1 MDKAKQSV
9 NSVSK
14 ATTFFRWSSEMSG
27 PILTCFRISATCSG
41 LWGSVCLVNSG
52 SLPLVLILG
61 HTSPFALGGVSVTVH
76 TTFQN
81 AGSFGSFFALL
92 TFSLDLQPLLL
103 LL

>member
-9 NSVSK
+9 NLVSK
-14 ATTFFRWSSEMSG
+14 ATTFFHWSSEMSG
-27 PILTCFRISATCSG
+27 LILTCFRISATHSG

-52 SLPLVLILG
+52 LLPLALILN
-61 HTSPFALGGVSVTVH
+61 HASPFALGGVSITVH

-81 AGSFGSFFALL
+81 VGSFGSFLALL
-92 TFSLDLQPLLL
+92 TFSLDLWPLLL

>member
-1 MDKAKQSV
+1 MDKVKQSE
-9 NSVSK
+9 NSVSR
-14 ATTFFRWSSEMSG
+14 ATTFFCWSSEMSG
-27 PILTCFRISATCSG
+27 PILTCFRILATCSD
-41 LWGSVCLVNSG
+41 LWGCVSLVNSG
-52 SLPLVLILG
+52 SLPLALILS
-61 HTSPFALGGVSVTVH
+61 HALPFALGGVSVTVH